1 MKRKLIHGLLAA
13 AALLLGA
20 GSLSSCKDTDQDQF
34 NDLKY
39 QNLTLQDKV
48 NTLEGKV
55 NDLTNLINQCQQ
67 NCKTRMDALEALI
80 NQYKQLCD
88 QRDQALQEGIDAN
101 SVEIQ
106 RLNGLINGLQ
116 ETINTMA
123 QDIAANKTA
132 IENIQ
137 KFINNFNTVILPV
150 INSNTERLDALETL
164 VNNYIQQLTEN
175 LAEITNNITTLQ
187 NTVVSLQN
195 QIDAINGNLG
205 TLTDK
210 VNGLEQT
217 VNDLSQT
224 VTDLEANLQGQID
237 DLKDRVQALEDAI
250 GAIKDNADKGAAAY
264 AWLGTMMDEYE
275 NLAALVEYLKT
286 IVPTVDLTE
295 LEQRVSTIETKLGEF
310 ETRFTTLQGAI
321 DANTAAIAEL
331 VANSAT
337 KQELQDAIDAL
348 NASLDALTNRVAQNE
363 YDIFHLQED
372 VQALREDFKNLMNQ
386 LASAMTGI
394 IVQDVENPIF
404 GSLKTPFGLN
414 TNTLV
419 MFYGWASY
427 NGNFPEFGS
436 TLLSYN
442 GEVGLNTED
451 ENVLMHVYNQP
462 VETIALHQDEY
473 LMSDAANNAGKVYV
487 TVNPANV
494 NFTGMQLSMVTSQDN
509 ESGMKL
515 SPLRRSDKELTFGA
529 GRAAENGFY
538 EADVKLNPNGAD
550 VEKCLLD
557 IEPGLKA
564 AVKEALKDRTK
575 ASLTSL
581 LRLVALQMKDV
592 APAYGLKAAY
602 DFDGGVRDIVSNYDL
617 LNAALHPLS
626 FVTFYGRGFDNPLP
640 DVSPFLDLDL
650 ADILN
655 KLEFHF
661 NSDDIHV
668 SVDFQFSHIDFND
681 MGQVVFPEGSIVNVY
696 DEDGNLIGTADLS
709 GMTVD
714 TSDFIDSIS
723 QAINDQIDNWNE
735 NISDQ
740 LNQAIADAINEAL
753 ASLEGQVNDH
763 IADVLNDL
771 YNKLG
776 SFPDKFRTLLE
787 HYNDLYQRLTHFLS
801 APNNYLQS
809 LCLYE
814 SGNGAIHRLSN
825 SAQYPT
831 PFNIGSGDA
840 VKIYATTYTA
850 ETVCPVY
857 KKFVAVTNV
866 TNNAYPEE
874 SAKKGNT
881 ACINKLVAANR
892 AYPENCKVV
901 DGMYNLR
908 FYFGVDQASVG
919 YTYEV
924 TYSALDYHGIT
935 STRRYYFT
943 VK

>member
-48 NTLEGKV
+48 TTLEGKV

-88 QRDQALQEGIDAN
+88 QRDDALQQGIDAN

-123 QDIAANKTA
+123 QDIADNKTA

-137 KFINNFNTVILPV
+137 NFINNFNNVILPV
-150 INSNTERLDALETL
+150 INSNTDRIDALETL
-164 VNNYIQQLTEN
+164 VNNYIQQLTVT
-175 LAEITNNITTLQ
+175 LGEITNNITTLQ
-187 NTVVSLQN
+187 TTVAGLQG
-195 QIDAINGNLG
+195 QIDTINGTLG
-205 TLTDK
+205 NLTDK
-210 VNGLEQT
+210 VNGLETTLNNLQ
-217 VNDLSQT
+217 QT
-224 VTDLEANLQGQID
+224 VTNLQNNLQGQID
-237 DLKDRVQALEDAI
+237 DLKDRVQALETAIDAI
-250 GAIKDNADKGAAAY
+250 RDNADKGAAAY

-286 IVPTVDLTE
+286 VVPTVDLTA
-295 LEQRVSTIETKLGEF
+295 LEQRVSTIETKLDQF
-310 ETRFTTLQGAI
+310 ETRFSELQGDV

-337 KQELQDAIDAL
+337 KQELQEAVDAL
-348 NASLDALTNRVAQNE
+348 NQSLDALTARVNQNAA
-363 YDIFHLQED
+363 DILALQQD
-372 VQALREDFKNLMNQ
+372 VQALREDFNNRMNE

-414 TNTLV
+414 SNAMV

-427 NGNFPEFGS
+427 TGNFPEFDS
-436 TLLSYN
+436 SLLSYD
-442 GEVGLNTED
+442 GKIGMTAAD
-451 ENVLMHVYNQP
+451 ASVLRNVYNKP
-462 VETIALHQDEY
+462 VETISLHQAEY
-473 LMSDAANNAGKVYV
+473 LMSDAANNAGTVYV

-494 NFTGMQLSMVTSQDN
+494 DFTGMQLSMVTSQDN

-515 SPLRRSDKELTFGA
+515 STLRRSDKELNFGL

-538 EADVKLNPNGAD
+538 EADVKLDPNKAD
-550 VEKCLLD
+550 IDKCLLD

-564 AVKEALKDRTK
+564 AVKEALKDRSK
-575 ASLTSL
+575 ASLTAL

-602 DFDGGVRDIVSNYDL
+602 DFDGGVRNIISNYDL

-640 DVSPFLDLDL
+640 DVSPYLDLDL

-661 NSDDIHV
+661 DSSDIHV
-668 SVDFQFSHIDFND
+668 NVEFHFSHIEFNEQ
-681 MGQVVFPEGSIVNVY
+681 GKVVLPEGSIVNVY

-709 GMTVD
+709 GMEVD
-714 TSDFIDSIS
+714 ATDLIQSI
-723 QAINDQIDNWNE
+723 ADTLNGEVDIWNE
-735 NISDQ
+735 EISTQ

-753 ASLEGQVNDH
+753 TSLEGQVNDH
-763 IADVLNDL
+763 IADIVNGIYDRM
-771 YNKLG
+771 G
-776 SFPDKFRTLLE
+776 TFADKFHTLLE
-787 HYNDLYQRLTHFLS
+787 HYNALYEKISHFLA

-814 SGNGAIHRLSN
+814 SGNGSVHRLSN
-825 SAQYPT
+825 VKDMPT
-831 PFNIGSGDA
+831 VFNMAGGDV
-840 VKIYATTYTA
+840 VKVYATTYTA

-857 KKFVAVTNV
+857 KKFVAVTDV
-866 TNNAYPEE
+866 INNANPAET
-874 SAKKGNT
+874 AKNGNSS
-881 ACINKLVAANR
+881 CLNKLVAANR
-892 AYPENCKVV
+892 AYENNCKVV
-901 DGMYNLR
+901 DGMFNLR
-908 FYFGVDQASVG
+908 FFFGVDQASAG

-935 STRRYYFT
+935 STRKYYFT